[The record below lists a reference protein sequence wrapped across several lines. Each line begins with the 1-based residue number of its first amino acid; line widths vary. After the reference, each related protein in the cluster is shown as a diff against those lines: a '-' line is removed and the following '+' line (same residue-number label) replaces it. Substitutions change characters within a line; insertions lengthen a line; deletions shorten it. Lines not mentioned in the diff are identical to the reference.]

1 MFMIKKMCEDTWVY
15 RGKDENDHYIV
26 EDWMCN
32 EYEMDYFDS
41 VSDIAKWVNIS
52 MDSDTEIMVIP
63 VREILDCPLK
73 DWFLFY

>member
-1 MFMIKKMCEDTWVY
+1 MCKDTWVY
-15 RGKDENDHYIV
+15 RGKDDNNHYIV

-32 EYEMDYFDS
+32 PYEMDYFDS
-41 VSDIAKWVNIS
+41 VSDIANRVNIS

-63 VREILDCPLK
+63 AKEILDCPLK